1 MTTMFENENQKYCN
15 KIFFINTLLMFTAG
29 LIKL

>member
-1 MTTMFENENQKYCN
+1 MTTMFENENQKDCN
-15 KIFFINTLLMFTAG
+15 KKFLINILLMFTAG